1 MYHIQLEQFEGPLD
15 LLLRLTEEQKL
26 DITTISLAKVTDQYL
41 DYIAGAPDLATEELA
56 DFLVVA
62 AKLLLIKSRT
72 LIPTLDVE
80 DDDGIDLEA
89 QLRMY
94 KEYYEASKRIHQM
107 VLARRYSFA
116 RSSTLRV
123 VPNEKKFRPPQSVT
137 SDDLARF
144 FRIVLKRL
152 EPFVTVTEDVIIRTV
167 NIREKID
174 AIRKRILASAEMQF
188 ETLLSEA
195 KDRTDIIVTFL
206 AILELVKT
214 RTIDVVQRGSF
225 ASIAIAS
232 RKEPVV

>member
-1 MYHIQLEQFEGPLD
+1 MYHIKLEQFEGPLD
-15 LLLRLTEEQKL
+15 LLLHLTEEQKL

-41 DYIAGAPDLATEELA
+41 EYIAGATDLATEELA

-72 LIPTLDVE
+72 LLPTLDVE

-94 KEYYEASKRIHQM
+94 KEYYEASKRIHAM
-107 VLARRYSFA
+107 VLARRYSFS
-116 RSSTLRV
+116 RSSTLRI
-123 VPNEKKFRPPQSVT
+123 VPSEQKFRPPQNVT

-167 NIREKID
+167 NIRERIES
-174 AIRKRILASAEMQF
+174 IRKRILASAEMQF
-188 ETLLSEA
+188 ETLLAEA

-214 RTIDVVQRGSF
+214 RMIDVTQRGSF
-225 ASIAIAS
+225 ASIAIAR
-232 RKEPVV
+232 RKEPAA